1 MSEQPSLFVDKAARR
16 ERITQEIAR
25 RFPTYGEDA
34 DPNHR
39 NAIAVALAGQPLQ
52 FAFGVKV
59 RDVVDAVLELA
70 QDGAA

>member
-1 MSEQPSLFVDKAARR
+1 MQQSLFEDPAVRR
-16 ERITQEIAR
+16 ERIVQEIVK
-25 RFPTYGEDA
+25 RFPTYGENS

-39 NAIAVALAGQPLQ
+39 NPVAASLAKQPAT

-70 QDGAA
+70 ERQP